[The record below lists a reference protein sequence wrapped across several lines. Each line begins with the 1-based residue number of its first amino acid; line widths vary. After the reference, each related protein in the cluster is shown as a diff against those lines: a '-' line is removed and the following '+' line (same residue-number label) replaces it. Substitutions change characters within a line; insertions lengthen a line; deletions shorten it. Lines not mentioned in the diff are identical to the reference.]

1 MAHAQLCQARQQ
13 LKGSQGDVNIRFPTT
28 ASSHNQLVTQEM
40 CQLYKQTLY
49 CWVWKTNQYALKTKC
64 TKWLTFTVLSLYS
77 LNKAKCCVETFT
89 GRLESHLLGN
99 QL

>member
-49 CWVWKTNQYALKTKC
+49 C
-64 TKWLTFTVLSLYS
+64 
-77 LNKAKCCVETFT
+77 
-89 GRLESHLLGN
+89 
-99 QL
+99 